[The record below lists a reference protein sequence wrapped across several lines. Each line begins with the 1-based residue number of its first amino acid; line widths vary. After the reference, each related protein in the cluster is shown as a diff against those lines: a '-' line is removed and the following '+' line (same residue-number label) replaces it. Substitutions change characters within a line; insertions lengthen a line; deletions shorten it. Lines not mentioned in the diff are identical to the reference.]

1 MTNDE
6 LVEFKSHIENIK
18 RAFGNPFW
26 EPISQ
31 SVNALVDLVD
41 KFNDRLVEVER
52 LSGDH
57 PPNAPLSE

>member
-6 LVEFKSHIENIK
+6 LAEFKSHIENIK

-26 EPISQ
+26 ETISP

-41 KFNDRLVEVER
+41 KFNDRLVEIER
-52 LSGDH
+52 LSKKL
-57 PPNAPLSE
+57 PSAPLGE